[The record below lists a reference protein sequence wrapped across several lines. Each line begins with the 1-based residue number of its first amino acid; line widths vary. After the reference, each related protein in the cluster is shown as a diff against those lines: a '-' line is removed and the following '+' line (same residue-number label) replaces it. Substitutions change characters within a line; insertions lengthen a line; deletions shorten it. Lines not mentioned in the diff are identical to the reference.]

1 MKIST
6 LVASALVASA
16 TAADYIMWNAPSVTL
31 DNADLWGK
39 SIFVLFVTLPVR
51 VVVVVDLLAS
61 FWSSACA
68 AVDRALNNNIAAM
81 R

>member
-39 SIFVLFVTLPVR
+39 SIFVSTSTCTTSLKYEE
-51 VVVVVDLLAS
+51 
-61 FWSSACA
+61 
-68 AVDRALNNNIAAM
+68 
-81 R
+81 